1 MASSDTGCGPVVIE
15 SDEDNSSQ
23 KELDSENDFK
33 CCSDKKT
40 YKAEDVFRLKKERN
54 ICWLFF
60 HIGENSE
67 GNGPDK
73 TKVHCNICARVI
85 NYHHSP
91 TNMLNHLKTYHNKIL
106 DQAVDERKI
115 EVPKKEKNLITNYT
129 ILDKS
134 KNVKMWDKSSNQY
147 KEATRLMVQWFCA
160 SSRPTNIVN
169 DKYFKQ
175 FLNFL
180 CPEFDLPSN
189 KLIAKYMDK
198 EYEKAKEDTLK
209 ALEGVKFV

>member
-33 CCSDKKT
+33 GCSDKKT

-54 ICWLFF
+54 IFWLFF
-60 HIGENSE
+60 HIEENSE

-73 TKVHCNICARVI
+73 TKVHCNICAWVI

-106 DQAVDERKI
+106 DQAVDE
-115 EVPKKEKNLITNYT
+115 
-129 ILDKS
+129 
-134 KNVKMWDKSSNQY
+134 
-147 KEATRLMVQWFCA
+147 
-160 SSRPTNIVN
+160 
-169 DKYFKQ
+169 
-175 FLNFL
+175 
-180 CPEFDLPSN
+180 
-189 KLIAKYMDK
+189 
-198 EYEKAKEDTLK
+198 
-209 ALEGVKFV
+209 